1 MLLTVVAQ
9 NSQTTLGI
17 FGEDDFSDQREYWT
31 ISTHPLRTADELAL
45 VVHQLLRSA
54 GLYEDDLEGIA
65 VASAVPDFNAALRE
79 VAIEHLDLDPVI
91 VGPGVKSGIPILY
104 DNPKEAGPD
113 RIAAAAGAFDR
124 HGGPTIV
131 VGFGTAI
138 TFDCV
143 DDRGRY
149 VGGAIAPGVAA
160 ALDGLYDQ
168 AAGLRRVELLAPA
181 NTIAR
186 TTAESIQSGT
196 VFGFAE
202 LVDGMCRR
210 MEHELG
216 PCTVVATGAHASLI
230 GSQSRRNLVQDP
242 WIALWGLKLIWEKNQ

>member
-9 NSQTTLGI
+9 NSQTTLGV
-17 FGEDDFSDQREYWT
+17 FGDDDLNDQREYWT
-31 ISTHPLRTADELAL
+31 ISTHPLRTADEMAL

-54 GLYEDDLEGIA
+54 GLYEDDIEGIA
-65 VASAVPDFNAALRE
+65 VASAVPDFNSALRE
-79 VAIEHLDLDPVI
+79 VATEHLDLDPVV

-113 RIAAAAGAFDR
+113 RIAAAVGALDR

-143 DDRGRY
+143 DEKGRY

-168 AAGLRRVELLAPA
+168 AAGLRRVELMAPVSV
-181 NTIAR
+181 IAR

-196 VFGFAE
+196 VFGFAD
-202 LVDGMCRR
+202 LVDGMCQR
-210 MEHELG
+210 MEDQLG
-216 PCTVVATGAHASLI
+216 PCTVVATGAHAQLVGAHSKKI
-230 GSQSRRNLVQDP
+230 LVQDP
-242 WIALWGLKLIWEKNQ
+242 WIALWGLRLIWEKNQ

>member
-104 DNPKEAGPD
+104 DKKKLCD
-113 RIAAAAGAFDR
+113 
-124 HGGPTIV
+124 
-131 VGFGTAI
+131 
-138 TFDCV
+138 
-143 DDRGRY
+143 
-149 VGGAIAPGVAA
+149 
-160 ALDGLYDQ
+160 
-168 AAGLRRVELLAPA
+168 
-181 NTIAR
+181 
-186 TTAESIQSGT
+186 IQY
-196 VFGFAE
+196 
-202 LVDGMCRR
+202 
-210 MEHELG
+210 
-216 PCTVVATGAHASLI
+216 
-230 GSQSRRNLVQDP
+230 
-242 WIALWGLKLIWEKNQ
+242 K